1 MLRSVLNFCLDQRGF
16 ILFFVILIICF
27 GIYSAAT
34 IATDAFP
41 DVTGTQVDIITK
53 LPGKSPMEIEK
64 FVTTPLEISMRGL
77 PGLKSMRSVSRFGI
91 TVVTVIFEDRTD
103 IYFARQ
109 QVLERLIEAKEGLP
123 EGAETILGPISTAM
137 GEIYRYAIDDSANRL
152 SADEKERLTMLRTLQ
167 DWVIAPYLKN
177 VPGVNEIDPFG
188 GYIKEYQVIIYP
200 ERLLKYEL
208 TLQDVFDA
216 IKRSN
221 SNVGGSSLEHGAERL
236 IVRGVGLFKSTSDI
250 EEVALKSERGASVFL
265 KDVAKVV
272 EGKAIRQ
279 GAAIIDGREEAVGA
293 TVLMLKG
300 CNSRQVVTAVEKKV
314 REINESGLLPEGVRL
329 KTLYDRTDV
338 IREASHTLGKALGE
352 GIILI
357 LLVIYFFL
365 RSPRGAWVIISALLL
380 SILFTAI
387 IMKLTGMTANL
398 MTLGGIIISLGMII
412 DSAIIQAENVQRHL
426 SLAPPPDSI
435 RKLQAVLDAV
445 MEVRKPSILG
455 ELIIAI
461 TFLPILALEGME
473 GKMFS
478 PLAISVFIALMASL
492 FLSISVIPVL
502 CFYILKPEAAHDNA
516 IFAGIKR
523 FYARAINWSMKK
535 PRFIITSAI
544 IILVAGLA
552 VIPLLGTEFLPV
564 MDEGAFDMDS
574 VMLPGVSLTKSIE
587 INKKIQEIV
596 MTFPEMD
603 SVFTKIG
610 LSGIG
615 FEAKDTDSGTTT
627 GTLKPR
633 RFWKTAKTRG
643 ELVDKMR
650 EALAVIP
657 GVVVSFSQPI
667 QCRIDEL
674 VAGTKSQVVIK
685 LFGDDMGVLNS
696 KAADIARVMSR
707 VKGTED
713 IMAEQV
719 AGQHYIEIEA
729 DRQQIAQYGINVG
742 DVQDLIEA
750 SMGGK
755 TAGSFYEG
763 SRYFNIVVR
772 YDESS
777 RKTIDSIGNLLV
789 ETRQGGAHLPLREL
803 ADITVTEGPVMV
815 GHEGGQRKILI
826 QCNIHGRDLG
836 GAVAEAQK
844 MIKKEVTIP
853 PGYFI
858 EWGGQFENQQKAFR
872 KLAVIVPV
880 AILVIFLLLFATFNS
895 MTLSSL
901 VILTLPLA
909 LAGGVFAL
917 LLSGSYLSVPA
928 SIGFIALFGI
938 AVLNG
943 VVLVSYITQ
952 LHEEGRGLKISIIK
966 GCETRLRPILM
977 TASIAI
983 FSLMPL
989 LTSSGPGSEVQKP
1002 LAIVVVGG
1010 LVTSTLMTVI
1020 VLPVLYRYF
1029 VGQELLRESERK
1041 KRALSFPGRRDRMR
1055 KH

>member
-1 MLRSVLNFCLDQRGF
+1 MLRSILTFCLNQRVF
-16 ILFFVILIICF
+16 ILFFVILVTGW

-34 IATDAFP
+34 ITTDALP
-41 DVTGTQVDIITK
+41 DVTGTQVDIIAR
-53 LPGKSPMEIEK
+53 LSGKSPMEIEK

-77 PGLKSMRSVSRFGI
+77 PNLKAMRSVSRFGI
-91 TVVTVIFEDRTD
+91 AVVTVIFEDKTD

-123 EGAETILGPISTAM
+123 EGAEAILGPISTAM
-137 GEIYRYAIDDSANRL
+137 GEIYRYTIDDSAKRI
-152 SADEKERLTMLRTLQ
+152 SASEKERLTKLRTLQ

-200 ERLLKYEL
+200 ERLLKYDL
-208 TLQDVFDA
+208 TLKDIFEA
-216 IKRSN
+216 IGRNN
-221 SNVGGSSLEHGAERL
+221 SNVGGSFLEQGAERL
-236 IVRGVGLFKSTSDI
+236 IIRGVGLFKSTRDM
-250 EEVALKSERGASVFL
+250 EDVALRSERGASVLL

-279 GAAIIDGREEAVGA
+279 GAAILDGREEAVGA

-300 CNSRQVVTAVEKKV
+300 CNSRQVVKDVKKRV
-314 REINESGLLPEGVRL
+314 NEINESGLLPEGVRL
-329 KTLYDRTDV
+329 KPSYDRTDV
-338 IREASHTLGKALGE
+338 IREASHTLGKALVE

-357 LLVIYFFL
+357 LLIIYFFL

-380 SILFTAI
+380 SILSTAI
-387 IMKLTGMTANL
+387 VMKLTALTANL

-426 SLAPPPDSI
+426 SLTPPSDSSQKRQI
-435 RKLQAVLDAV
+435 ILDAV
-445 MEVRKPSILG
+445 LEVRKPSILG

-502 CFYILKPEAAHDNA
+502 CSYLLKPGAEYDNA
-516 IFAGIKR
+516 IFSGIRR
-523 FYARAINWSMKK
+523 FYARALNWSIKK
-535 PRFIITSAI
+535 PLLIITTAVI
-544 IILVAGLA
+544 IIVAGLA

-596 MTFPEMD
+596 MTFPEMK

-627 GTLKPR
+627 GTLQPR
-633 RFWKTAKTRG
+633 RLWKTAKTRG

-650 EALAVIP
+650 DALAVIP

-685 LFGDDMGVLNS
+685 LFGDDMEVLKS
-696 KAADIARVMSR
+696 KADDIARVLSR

-713 IMAEQV
+713 LMVEQV
-719 AGQHYIEIEA
+719 AGQHYIEITA
-729 DRQQIAQYGINVG
+729 NRQKIAQYGINVG
-742 DVQDLIEA
+742 DVQDLIETA
-750 SMGGK
+750 VGGK

-763 SRYFNIVVR
+763 NRYFNIVVR

-777 RKTIDSIGNLLV
+777 RKTLDSIRNLLV
-789 ETRQGGAHLPLREL
+789 EKGRSGARIPLREL
-803 ADITVTEGPVMV
+803 ADITMTEGPVMV
-815 GHEGGQRKILI
+815 GHEAGQRKILI
-826 QCNIHGRDLG
+826 QCNVHGRDLG

-844 MIKKEVTIP
+844 MIKKEVAIP

-858 EWGGQFENQQKAFR
+858 KWGGQFENQQKAFR

-895 MTLSSL
+895 MTLASL

-909 LAGGVFAL
+909 MAGGIFAL
-917 LLSGSYLSVPA
+917 LISGSYLSVPA

-943 VVLVSYITQ
+943 VVLVSYIAQ
-952 LHEEGRGLKISIIK
+952 LHEEGRGLKIAIIK

-983 FSLMPL
+983 FSLIPL
-989 LTSSGPGSEVQKP
+989 LSSSGPGSEVQKP

-1010 LVTSTLMTVI
+1010 LVTSTLMTII
-1020 VLPVLYRYF
+1020 VLPVIYRYF
-1029 VGQELLRESERK
+1029 VGRELRREKERK
-1041 KRALSFPGRRDRMR
+1041 KHTFSL
-1055 KH
+1055 H

>member
-1 MLRSVLNFCLDQRGF
+1 MLKSILTFSLNQRIF
-16 ILFFVILIICF
+16 ILFFAILITSL

-34 IATDAFP
+34 ITTDAFP
-41 DVTGTQVDIITK
+41 DVTGTQVDIIAR

-64 FVTTPLEISMRGL
+64 FVTTPLELAMRGL

-91 TVVTVIFEDRTD
+91 TVVTVIFEDKTD
-103 IYFARQ
+103 IYFARS

-123 EGAETILGPISTAM
+123 EGAEAILGPISTAM
-137 GEIYRYAIDDSANRL
+137 GEIYRYTIDDSAKRV
-152 SADEKERLTMLRTLQ
+152 SANEEDRLTLLRTLQ

-200 ERLLKYEL
+200 DRLLKYGL
-208 TLQDVFDA
+208 TLKEVFDV
-216 IKRSN
+216 IGRNN
-221 SNVGGSSLEHGAERL
+221 SNVGGSFLERGAERL
-236 IVRGVGLFKSTSDI
+236 IVRGVGLFKSTRDI
-250 EEVALKSERGASVFL
+250 EDVALKSESGASVFL

-272 EGKAIRQ
+272 EGRAIRQ
-279 GAAIIDGREEAVGA
+279 GAAIMDGRQEAVGA

-300 CNSRQVVTAVEKKV
+300 CNSRQVVKDVKKRV
-314 REINESGLLPEGVRL
+314 REINESGLLPEGVTL
-329 KTLYDRTDV
+329 KPAYDRTDV

-357 LLVIYFFL
+357 LLIIYFFL

-380 SILFTAI
+380 SILLTAV
-387 IMKLTGMTANL
+387 IMKLTSMTANL

-426 SLAPPPDSI
+426 TLTPPSEPG
-435 RKLQAVLDAV
+435 RKLQVILDAV

-492 FLSISVIPVL
+492 FLSVSVIPVL
-502 CFYILKPEAAHDNA
+502 CFYLLKPKEDHGNRILDS
-516 IFAGIKR
+516 IKR
-523 FYARAINWSMKK
+523 FYARALNWSLKK
-535 PRFIITSAI
+535 PRAIIMSAV

-552 VIPLLGTEFLPV
+552 IVPLLGTEFLPV

-596 MTFPEMD
+596 MTFPEMK

-615 FEAKDTDSGTTT
+615 FEAKDIDSGTTT
-627 GTLKPR
+627 GTLQPR

-650 EALAVIP
+650 DALAVIP

-685 LFGDDMGVLNS
+685 LFGDDMEILKS
-696 KAADIARVMSR
+696 KADDIARTLSR

-713 IMAEQV
+713 IMVEQV
-719 AGQHYIEIEA
+719 AGQQYIEIA
-729 DRQQIAQYGINVG
+729 ANRQKIAQYGINVG
-742 DVQDLIEA
+742 DVQDLIETA
-750 SMGGK
+750 MGGK
-755 TAGSFYEG
+755 TASVFFEG
-763 SRYFNIVVR
+763 NRYFNIVVR

-777 RKTIDSIGNLLV
+777 RKTIDSIGNLIV
-789 ETRQGGAHLPLREL
+789 ETGRSGARLPLREL
-803 ADITVTEGPVMV
+803 ADITVAEGPVMV
-815 GHEGGQRKILI
+815 GHEAGQRKILI
-826 QCNIHGRDLG
+826 QCNVHGRDLG

-844 MIKKEVTIP
+844 RIKKDVAMPT
-853 PGYFI
+853 GYFI

-872 KLAVIVPV
+872 KLGVIVPV

-895 MTLSSL
+895 VPLAVL

-917 LLSGSYLSVPA
+917 LVSGSYLSVPA

-943 VVLVSYITQ
+943 VVLVSYIAQ
-952 LHEEGRGLKISIIK
+952 LREEGMGLEDAITQ

-983 FSLMPL
+983 FSLIPL
-989 LTSSGPGSEVQKP
+989 LFSSGPGSEVQKP

-1010 LVTSTLMTVI
+1010 LITSTLMTVI

-1029 VGQELLRESERK
+1029 MGKELRDEEER
-1041 KRALSFPGRRDRMR
+1041 GRQTFSLP
-1055 KH
+1055 